1 MALRRLLLEKELR
14 EKRSSLEE
22 LRKTDFKKREADLEA
37 AIEEAKT
44 EEERAAVESEIQV
57 FEEDKEK
64 FQADEQALETKIR
77 EIESEISGM
86 DDAEKETEEKREEEK
101 KEMKTRA
108 LDSASMDK
116 RERIMNAPE
125 TKDFLERVKTA
136 MAEKRAITGAG
147 LTIPT
152 VMLDLIRENIFR
164 YSKLINRVRLRS
176 INGDARQNIAGTVP
190 EAVWT
195 EMCGKLNELSFGF
208 NQVTIDGWKVAGYIP
223 ICNSILQDSAYD
235 LAAEIIDVLGQA
247 IGYALDK
254 AILYGKGSASK
265 MPMGIVTRL
274 AQTAEPEGYPDD
286 APAWAD
292 LHTSNIIKM
301 AEATGAAFYSQ
312 FVLNASKT
320 TNRYAR
326 GEKFWAMNSNTYAML
341 LSKALVIDAS
351 GAIVASVNGTMP
363 VVGGAIDVLEF
374 MPDGDIVGGY
384 GDLYLLGERR
394 GIQIDQSEHV
404 QFLEDNTVFRAK
416 ARYDGLPVIP
426 EGFVAINIANRDV
439 TATMNFAAD
448 TANP

>member
-108 LDSASMDK
+108 LDLVSMDK

-125 TKDFLERVKTA
+125 TKEFLERIRTVMT
-136 MAEKRAITGAG
+136 EKRAITGAG
-147 LTIPT
+147 LTVPT
-152 VMLDLIRENIFR
+152 VMLDLIRENISQ

-176 INGDARQNIAGTVP
+176 INGDARQIIAGTVP

-195 EMCGKLNELSFGF
+195 EMCGKINELSFGF
-208 NQVTIDGWKVAGYIP
+208 NQVTIDGWKVAGHIP
-223 ICNSILQDSAYD
+223 LCNSTLQDSAYD
-235 LAAEIIDVLGQA
+235 LAAEIIDKLGQG

-254 AILYGKGSASK
+254 AILYGKGPTSK

-274 AQTAEPEGYPDD
+274 AQTAKPEGYSDD
-286 APAWAD
+286 APAWVD

-301 AEATGAAFYSQ
+301 AEASGAAFYSQ
-312 FVLNASKT
+312 FVLNAFKM

-363 VVGGAIDVLEF
+363 VVGGAIEVLEF

-394 GIQIDQSEHV
+394 GIQIDQSWHT

-426 EGFVAINIANRDV
+426 EGFVAINIANKDV
-439 TATMNFAAD
+439 TTTMDFAAD

>member
-1 MALRRLLLEKELR
+1 MALKRLMLEKELR
-14 EKRSSLEE
+14 EKRSALAEI
-22 LRKTDFKKREADLEA
+22 KKIDFSKREAELEK
-37 AIEEAKT
+37 AIEEAGT
-44 EEERAAVESEIQV
+44 QEQMEAVESEISA
-57 FEEDKEK
+57 FESEKAKSEED
-64 FQADEQALETKIR
+64 AVALEARIG
-77 EIESEISGM
+77 EIEAEISGIE
-86 DDAEKETEEKREEEK
+86 AKESRKEEKTEEQEEK
-101 KEMKTRA
+101 MKTRA
-108 LDSASMDK
+108 LDNASMEK

-125 TKDFLERVKTA
+125 TKDFLERVKIA
-136 MAEKRAITGAG
+136 VAEKRAITGAG

-152 VMLDLIRENIFR
+152 VMLDLIRENIFK
-164 YSKLINRVRLRS
+164 YSKLINRVRLRT
-176 INGDARQNIAGTVP
+176 INGDARQNIVGTVP

-195 EMCGKLNELSFGF
+195 EMCGKLNELSFSF
-208 NQVTIDGWKVAGYIP
+208 NEITIDGWKVAGYIP

-254 AILYGKGSASK
+254 AILYGKGAASK
-265 MPMGIVTRL
+265 MPLGIVTRL
-274 AQTAEPEGYPDD
+274 AQTTEPSGYPEN
-286 APAWAD
+286 APEWED

-301 AEATGAAFYSQ
+301 ANTSGAEFYSQ

-320 TNRYAR
+320 TNSYAR

-404 QFLEDNTVFRAK
+404 QFIEDNTVFRAK
-416 ARYDGLPVIP
+416 ARYDGMPVIP
-426 EGFVAINIANRDV
+426 KGFVAININNTEV
-439 TATMNFAAD
+439 TTTMTFAAD